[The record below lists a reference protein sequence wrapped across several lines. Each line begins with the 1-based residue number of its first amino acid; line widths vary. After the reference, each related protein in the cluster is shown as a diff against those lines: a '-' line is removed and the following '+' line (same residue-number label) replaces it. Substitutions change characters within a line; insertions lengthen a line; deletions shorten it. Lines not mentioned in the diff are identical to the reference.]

1 MYLTSPLLMPHIVI
15 RGTVRPGTFRCDD
28 YQAKPPN
35 FTSKS
40 VHQIARPHVHVHCF
54 AEVRVNEYLVGEG
67 PPVLTVSL
75 HRRSAFLP
83 TDGGYRK
90 SFIEQQGGENAWVDN
105 TLDFPAS
112 RAEEVYAGKELVLF
126 LGIPTLTVE
135 AWATELELAVWF
147 VQRTGDN
154 PPNAVAEDIRLA
166 RTPEARARLNMPLAE
181 LEQQVRAAAENRT
194 AVTGG
199 RIGIGKHLPLLVTD
213 ANELR
218 AYYKVVGAV
227 YDGSENST
235 VLPPPVPG
243 ADYLKGSS
251 AQYWPNEPPQSPYR
265 ADQTLYCGDQTL
277 PTPIH
282 RS

>member
-1 MYLTSPLLMPHIVI
+1 M
-15 RGTVRPGTFRCDD
+15 
-28 YQAKPPN
+28 
-35 FTSKS
+35 
-40 VHQIARPHVHVHCF
+40 
-54 AEVRVNEYLVGEG
+54 
-67 PPVLTVSL
+67 
-75 HRRSAFLP
+75 
-83 TDGGYRK
+83 
-90 SFIEQQGGENAWVDN
+90 DN
-105 TLDFPAS
+105 TLNFPAS

-147 VQRTGDN
+147 VQKTDDN
-154 PPNAVAEDIRLA
+154 PPKAVSQNIRLA

-199 RIGIGKHLPLLVTD
+199 RIGIGKLPLLVTD

-218 AYYKVVGAV
+218 TYYKAVGAV

-235 VLPPPVPG
+235 VLPPPIPG
-243 ADYLKGSS
+243 ADYPKGSS
-251 AQYWPNEPPQSPYR
+251 AQYWTNEPPQSPYR
-265 ADQTLYCGDQTL
+265 GDQTLYCGDQTL

-282 RS
+282 SS